1 MSNDIFNT
9 FFTFNTEEAI
19 ELPKEERFE
28 PKPIVLR
35 DNQVEPIRKGVEFF
49 QSKNPK
55 PSIIIAPTAFG
66 KSICIAQIAH
76 QLGEKILVIQ
86 PSKELL
92 EQNYKKFIA
101 LGGDASIYSASMGV
115 KEIGEVTYATIGSIA
130 NIPQEFRR
138 LGISKV
144 IIDECDR
151 FPREG
156 SGMLRRFLDYANITH
171 ILGLT
176 ATPLKLQT
184 NMGADGTPFSKLVM
198 LTSRSKKG
206 NFFKDIIHVAQIKEM
221 VDLGFWSPLI
231 YNSYDFKSGDLVYNS
246 TKAEYTEDSIRK
258 SYKNQNIGQKIIKKC
273 EELIDRKSILV
284 AVPSVEEAK
293 QLVRSI
299 PKSAALYSGMP
310 AKERKQIVSDFKSGR
325 LRVIL
330 QVNILAVGFDHPEL
344 DCIITGR
351 PTASLSWWYQFVGR
365 VTRIHPNKANGLVV
379 DFVGSVPRF
388 GKVEDFYFKKEREMW
403 KLFGEGGKLLT
414 GIPMHEIGNI
424 FEGDEEKPA
433 QPKVPLE
440 QIKPMF
446 MPFGKYKGTLVT
458 RLPGWYR
465 EWLLKE
471 FKWTP
476 QYEDLKGHL
485 LKIKS

>member
-1 MSNDIFNT
+1 MSNDIFDT
-9 FFTFNTEEAI
+9 FFTFDSEEAI
-19 ELPKEERFE
+19 ELPKVEREE
-28 PKPIVLR
+28 PAPIILR
-35 DNQVEPIRKGVEFF
+35 DNQLEPVKKGVEFF
-49 QSKNPK
+49 QSKNPQ

-66 KSICIAQIAH
+66 KSIVIAQIAH
-76 QLGEKILVIQ
+76 QLGEKIVVIQ

-92 EQNYKKFIA
+92 EQNYNKFIS
-101 LGGDASIYSASMGV
+101 LGGQASIYSASMGV
-115 KEIGEVTYATIGSIA
+115 KEIGEVTYATIGSIVE
-130 NIPQEFRR
+130 IPHKFRE

-156 SGMLRRFLDYANITH
+156 DGMLRKFLGYAKITH

-184 NMGADGTPFSKLVM
+184 NMGADGVPFSKLVM

-206 NFFKDIIHVAQIKEM
+206 NFFKEIIHVAQIKEM
-221 VDLGFWSPLI
+221 VDLKFWSPLV
-231 YNSYDFKSGDLVYNS
+231 YESYDFRSGDLVYNS
-246 TKAEYTEDSIRK
+246 TKADFTEASISK

-284 AVPSVEEAK
+284 AVPSVDDAK
-293 QLVRSI
+293 ELVRHI

-310 AKERKQIVSDFKSGR
+310 NKERKKIVSDFKSGK
-325 LRVIL
+325 LRVVL

-365 VTRIHPNKANGLVV
+365 VTRIHPKKANGLVI

-388 GKVEDFYFKKEREMW
+388 GKVEDFYFKKEGQLW

-424 FEGDEEKPA
+424 FEGDPEPA
-433 QPKVPLE
+433 PQPKVPLE

-465 EWLLKE
+465 DWLLKE

-476 QYEDLKGHL
+476 QYEDLRGHL
-485 LKIKS
+485 LKIKN